1 MHTCAERQ
9 MPLKGSQAAG
19 MNVLRVPAYPIICM
33 TSQYDSLP
41 CTMRTSNSAT
51 LASSMAALAGT
62 VMSLKPSMPRAE
74 LATGVP
80 GASTGTS
87 MAGSSAWSPI
97 GSSAPAANNLA
108 IRRLACKEKHRCKA
122 TGIQAS
128 HLAPCLCHKAIAVA
142 WIAEVSDIMTWRPQK
157 PLDTWDVVVELW
169 SCLGRSQLSF
179 QPGAALAQEFQVG
192 IRSRCCSPLV
202 PQLGIC
208 RRQLLAYKQS
218 SRQAMRR
225 ALVGLTL
232 AWAAHSVGGQ
242 LPHSSSK
249 HQRQKQ
255 RRDCR

>member
-1 MHTCAERQ
+1 MRTCAERR
-9 MPLKGSQAAG
+9 MPLKGSLAAG
-19 MNVLRVPAYPIICM
+19 MNILRVPAYSIICM
-33 TSQYDSLP
+33 TSQYDSFP
-41 CTMRTSNSAT
+41 CSVRTSNSAT

-87 MAGSSAWSPI
+87 MAGSSGWSPI

-108 IRRLACKEKHRCKA
+108 IRRLACKEKYRCKA
-122 TGIQAS
+122 TGIQAG

-142 WIAEVSDIMTWRPQK
+142 WDCGGLRHYDMEIPE

-169 SCLGRSQLSF
+169 SCVGRSQLSF

-202 PQLGIC
+202 P
-208 RRQLLAYKQS
+208 
-218 SRQAMRR
+218 
-225 ALVGLTL
+225 
-232 AWAAHSVGGQ
+232 
-242 LPHSSSK
+242 
-249 HQRQKQ
+249 
-255 RRDCR
+255 